1 MIEEAGKEGGRQ
13 ATELEKEA
21 RETVT
26 HKWPTV
32 THKWPLLGVGSPGPR
47 LRDAGGNRLQAPAEA
62 YKRAESKTPETPFSS
77 HLARRSPDPA
87 KAEPRALE
95 AGLGVPK

>member
-1 MIEEAGKEGGRQ
+1 MIEEAGKEGGRR

-26 HKWPTV
+26 RE
-32 THKWPLLGVGSPGPR
+32 WPLLGAGSPGPR

-62 YKRAESKTPETPFSS
+62 YKLAESKTPGNPFLLPS
-77 HLARRSPDPA
+77 R
-87 KAEPRALE
+87 
-95 AGLGVPK
+95 